1 MSLEDQLPVFL
12 ESRRSELDALLEAI
26 ASNDLVTVRQ
36 IAQQMKNAG
45 GPYGFAA
52 ISLIAADIDQAAQR
66 PDKRRLVELVQE
78 YASYLSR
85 MRISV

>member
-1 MSLEDQLPVFL
+1 MSLEDLLPFFL
-12 ESRRSELDALLEAI
+12 ETRRSELDALLEAV
-26 ASNDLVTVRQ
+26 ASNDLATVRQ
-36 IAQQMKNAG
+36 IAHQMKDVG

-66 PDKRRLVELVQE
+66 PDKRKLVELVQE

-85 MRISV
+85 IRFSA

>member
-1 MSLEDQLPVFL
+1 MSLEDLLPVFL

-26 ASNDLVTVRQ
+26 ASNDLATVRE
-36 IAQQMKNAG
+36 IAQQMKDAG

-52 ISLIAADIDQAAQR
+52 ISLIGADIDQAAQK
-66 PDKRRLVELVQE
+66 PDKRRLLDLVQE

-85 MRISV
+85 MRITG

>member
-1 MSLEDQLPVFL
+1 MSLEDLLPVFL

-26 ASNDLVTVRQ
+26 ASNDLVAVRH
-36 IAQQMKNAG
+36 IAHQMKDAG
-45 GPYGFAA
+45 GPHGFAA

-66 PDKRRLVELVQE
+66 PDKRRLVDLVQE

-85 MRISV
+85 MRVSA

>member
-1 MSLEDQLPVFL
+1 MSLEDLLPVFL

-26 ASNDLVTVRQ
+26 ASNDLATVRA
-36 IAQQMKNAG
+36 IAQQMKDAG

-52 ISLIAADIDQAAQR
+52 ISLIAADIDQAAH
-66 PDKRRLVELVQE
+66 RRDRRTLVDLVQE

-85 MRISV
+85 MRITG